1 MKLVRNVS
9 ITMVTSFLSTGAAA
23 LAAML
28 VANVLGAKGAG
39 VFALARVVPTVVAA
53 VLGAGVTMS
62 NAYLVGGR
70 RFSIQAITEASMALA
85 LVIGFIGWGAWIAG
99 GSFIHA
105 RFFSSLSETAV
116 LLVGISIPLQMI
128 RNYLNSVQQGLQT
141 FTEANIV
148 LLVEDVATLLL
159 VLPLL
164 WGVQSGPTVIVFA
177 AVGGSAVSCLASIWY
192 LVKHGYKPWP
202 RLHRELSLEMM
213 RFGLKGHIG
222 RIANM
227 LNWRMDVMILSMLA
241 PVEIVGYYAVAT
253 KVAETFRPLSAAF
266 TFVLR
271 PMIASLSVSEA
282 RAQGVALYRRVFA
295 LNLVLVFIMAF
306 AGGPIIIRMFG
317 PDFAAAVPAFQILLI
332 GLAALGG
339 AGVLNGYNVGIGR
352 PEFNSYT
359 ALAGLVITV
368 IGDVTLIPPY
378 SLMGAAFTSS
388 VAYTVKAAALTFL
401 FLSTSGISLP
411 QLMGMKEYSPDAA

>member
-227 LNWRMDVMILSMLA
+227 LNWRLDVMILSMLA

-339 AGVLNGYNVGIGR
+339 AGVLNGYDVGIGR

>member
-1 MKLVRNVS
+1 VKLVRNVS

-39 VFALARVVPTVVAA
+39 VFALARAVPTVVAA

-227 LNWRMDVMILSMLA
+227 LNWRLDVMILSMLA
-241 PVEIVGYYAVAT
+241 PVETVGYYAVAT

-306 AGGPIIIRMFG
+306 
-317 PDFAAAVPAFQILLI
+317 AVPAFQILLI

>member
-1 MKLVRNVS
+1 VKLVRNVS

-148 LLVEDVATLLL
+148 LLVEDVATLLF
-159 VLPLL
+159 VLPLF
-164 WGVQSGPTVIVFA
+164 WGVESGPTVIVFA

-227 LNWRMDVMILSMLA
+227 LNWRLDVMILSMLA

-282 RAQGVALYRRVFA
+282 RAQGVSLYRRVFA
-295 LNLVLVFIMAF
+295 LNLLLVVIMAF

-317 PDFAAAVPAFQILLI
+317 PDFVAAVPAFQILLV

-368 IGDVTLIPPY
+368 IGDVTLIPHY
-378 SLMGAAFTSS
+378 SLIGAAVTSS
-388 VAYTVKAAALTFL
+388 VAYSVKAAALTLL

-411 QLMGMKEYSPDAA
+411 QLLGMKEYSPDPA

>member
-148 LLVEDVATLLL
+148 LLVEDVATLLF
-159 VLPLL
+159 VLPLI
-164 WGVQSGPTVIVFA
+164 WGVESGPTVIVFA

-227 LNWRMDVMILSMLA
+227 LNWRLDVMILSMLA
-241 PVEIVGYYAVAT
+241 PVETVGYYAVAT

-368 IGDVTLIPPY
+368 IGDVTLIPQC

>member
-70 RFSIQAITEASMALA
+70 RYSIQAITEASMSLA
-85 LVIGFIGWGAWIAG
+85 LIIGFIGWGVWIAA
-99 GSFIHA
+99 GSIVHA

-116 LLVGISIPLQMI
+116 LLVGISIPVQMV

-141 FTEANIV
+141 FTEANVV
-148 LLVEDVATLLL
+148 LLVEDVATLLF
-159 VLPLL
+159 VLPLI
-164 WGVQSGPTVIVFA
+164 WGVESGPTVIVFA

-227 LNWRMDVMILSMLA
+227 LNWRLDVMILSVLA
-241 PVEIVGYYAVAT
+241 PVEVVGYYAVAT
-253 KVAETFRPLSAAF
+253 KVAEAFRPLSAAF

-282 RAQGVALYRRVFA
+282 RAQGVSLYRRVFA
-295 LNLVLVFIMAF
+295 LNLLLVVIMAF
-306 AGGPIIIRMFG
+306 AGGPIIVRMFG
-317 PDFAAAVPAFQILLI
+317 PDFVAAVPAFQILLV

-368 IGDVTLIPPY
+368 IGDVTLIPHY
-378 SLMGAAFTSS
+378 SLIGAAVTSS
-388 VAYTVKAAALTFL
+388 VAYSVKAAALTLL

-411 QLMGMKEYSPDAA
+411 QLMGMKEYTPDLA

>member
-1 MKLVRNVS
+1 VKLVRNVS

-227 LNWRMDVMILSMLA
+227 LNWRLDVMILSMLA
-241 PVEIVGYYAVAT
+241 PVETVGYYAVAT

>member
-70 RFSIQAITEASMALA
+70 RYSIQAITEASMSLA
-85 LVIGFIGWGAWIAG
+85 LIIGFIGWAGWIAA
-99 GSFIHA
+99 GSIIHA

-116 LLVGISIPLQMI
+116 LLVGISIPVQMV

-148 LLVEDVATLLL
+148 LLVEDVATLVF
-159 VLPLL
+159 VLPLI

-177 AVGGSAVSCLASIWY
+177 SVGGSAVSCIASVWY
-192 LVKHGYKPWP
+192 LVRHGYIPWP
-202 RLHRELSLEMM
+202 RLHRELSWEMM

-227 LNWRMDVMILSMLA
+227 LNWRLDVMILSVLA

-271 PMIASLSVSEA
+271 PMIASLSVEEA
-282 RAQGVALYRRVFA
+282 RKQGVALYRRVFA
-295 LNLVLVFIMAF
+295 LNMLLVVIMAF

-317 PDFAAAVPAFQILLI
+317 PDFVAAVPAFQILLF

-368 IGDVTLIPPY
+368 IGDVWLIPQY

-388 VAYTVKAAALTFL
+388 VAYTVKAAALTWL
-401 FLSTSGISLP
+401 FLSTSGVTLP
-411 QLMGMKEYSPDAA
+411 QLMGMKEYSPDPA

>member
-23 LAAML
+23 VAAML
-28 VANVLGAKGAG
+28 VANELGAKGAG

-70 RFSIQAITEASMALA
+70 RYSIQAITEASMSLA
-85 LVIGFIGWGAWIAG
+85 LIIGFIGWGVWIAA
-99 GSFIHA
+99 GSIVHA

-116 LLVGISIPLQMI
+116 LLVGISIPVQMV

-164 WGVQSGPTVIVFA
+164 WGVKSGPTVIVFA

-227 LNWRMDVMILSMLA
+227 LNWRLDVMILSMLA

-359 ALAGLVITV
+359 ALAGLVIAV

>member
-148 LLVEDVATLLL
+148 LLVEDVATLL

-227 LNWRMDVMILSMLA
+227 LNWRLDVMILSMLA
-241 PVEIVGYYAVAT
+241 PVETVGYYAVAT

-368 IGDVTLIPPY
+368 IGDVTLIPQC

>member
-1 MKLVRNVS
+1 VKLVRNVS

-148 LLVEDVATLLL
+148 LLVEDVATLLF

-164 WGVQSGPTVIVFA
+164 WGVESGPTVIVFA

-368 IGDVTLIPPY
+368 IGDVTLIPSY

>member
-1 MKLVRNVS
+1 
-9 ITMVTSFLSTGAAA
+9 MVTSFRATGAAA
-23 LAAML
+23 LAAMV

-70 RFSIQAITEASMALA
+70 RYSIQAITEASMSLA
-85 LVIGFIGWGAWIAG
+85 LIIGFIGWGVWIAA
-99 GSFIHA
+99 GSIVHA

-116 LLVGISIPLQMI
+116 LLVGISIPVQMV

-141 FTEANIV
+141 FTEANVV
-148 LLVEDVATLLL
+148 LLVEDVATLLF
-159 VLPLL
+159 VLPLI
-164 WGVQSGPTVIVFA
+164 WGVESGPTVIVFA
-177 AVGGSAVSCLASIWY
+177 SVWY
-192 LVKHGYKPWP
+192 LVRHGYTPWP

-227 LNWRMDVMILSMLA
+227 LNWRLDVMILSVLA
-241 PVEIVGYYAVAT
+241 PVEVVGYYAVAT
-253 KVAETFRPLSAAF
+253 KVAEAFRPLSAAF

-282 RAQGVALYRRVFA
+282 RAQGVSLYRRVFA
-295 LNLVLVFIMAF
+295 LNLLLVVIMAF
-306 AGGPIIIRMFG
+306 AGGPIIVRMFG
-317 PDFAAAVPAFQILLI
+317 PDFVAAVPAFQILLV

-368 IGDVTLIPPY
+368 IGDVTLIPHY
-378 SLMGAAFTSS
+378 SLIGAAVTSS
-388 VAYTVKAAALTFL
+388 VAYSV
-401 FLSTSGISLP
+401 
-411 QLMGMKEYSPDAA
+411 

>member
-1 MKLVRNVS
+1 VKLVRNVS

-241 PVEIVGYYAVAT
+241 PVETVGYYAVAT

-368 IGDVTLIPPY
+368 IGDVTLIPSY

>member
-23 LAAML
+23 VAAML

-227 LNWRMDVMILSMLA
+227 LNWRLDVMILSMLA
-241 PVEIVGYYAVAT
+241 PVETVGYYAVAT

-368 IGDVTLIPPY
+368 IGDVTLIPSY

>member
-1 MKLVRNVS
+1 VKLVRNVS

-227 LNWRMDVMILSMLA
+227 LNWRLDVMILSMLA
-241 PVEIVGYYAVAT
+241 PVETVGYYAVAT

-368 IGDVTLIPPY
+368 IGDVTLIPQY

>member
-70 RFSIQAITEASMALA
+70 RYSIKAITEASMFLA
-85 LVIGFIGWGAWIAG
+85 LVIGFLGWAGWIAG

-116 LLVGISIPLQMI
+116 LLVGVSIPLQMV

-148 LLVEDVATLLL
+148 LLVEDVATLVF
-159 VLPLL
+159 VLPLI

-177 AVGGSAVSCLASIWY
+177 SVGGSAVSCLASIWY
-192 LVKHGYKPWP
+192 LVKHGYTPWP
-202 RLHRELSLEMM
+202 KLHRELSLEMM

-282 RAQGVALYRRVFA
+282 RAQGVSLYRRVFA
-295 LNLVLVFIMAF
+295 LNLLLVAIMAF

-317 PDFAAAVPAFQILLI
+317 PDFVAAVPAFQVLLF

-368 IGDVTLIPPY
+368 IGDVGLIPTY

-388 VAYTVKAAALTFL
+388 VAYTVKAAALTWL
-401 FLSTSGISLP
+401 FLTTSGISLP

>member
-1 MKLVRNVS
+1 VKLVRNVS

-148 LLVEDVATLLL
+148 LLVEDVATLLF

-164 WGVQSGPTVIVFA
+164 WGVESGPTVIVFA

-368 IGDVTLIPPY
+368 IGDVTLIPSY

-388 VAYTVKAAALTFL
+388 VAYTVKAVALTFL

>member
-148 LLVEDVATLLL
+148 LLVEDVATLLF

-164 WGVQSGPTVIVFA
+164 WGVESGPTVIVFA

-368 IGDVTLIPPY
+368 IGDVTLIPSY

-388 VAYTVKAAALTFL
+388 VAYTVKAVALTFL

>member
-1 MKLVRNVS
+1 
-9 ITMVTSFLSTGAAA
+9 MVTSFLSTGAAA

-241 PVEIVGYYAVAT
+241 PVETVGYYAVAT

-271 PMIASLSVSEA
+271 PMIASLSITEA
-282 RAQGVALYRRVFA
+282 RKQGVALYRRVFA
-295 LNLVLVFIMAF
+295 LNMVLVVVMAF

-317 PDFAAAVPAFQILLI
+317 PDFVAAVPAFQILLV
-332 GLAALGG
+332 GRSALGAGGLRALHGVRAPLPAPRRRLPARTAVRGERRRPHVRHRPHAPARGRRPRRRLGRRPPALRCRG
-339 AGVLNGYNVGIGR
+339 ALG
-352 PEFNSYT
+352 
-359 ALAGLVITV
+359 
-368 IGDVTLIPPY
+368 
-378 SLMGAAFTSS
+378 
-388 VAYTVKAAALTFL
+388 
-401 FLSTSGISLP
+401 
-411 QLMGMKEYSPDAA
+411 DAARPGAVALG

>member
-148 LLVEDVATLLL
+148 LLVEDVATLLF

-164 WGVQSGPTVIVFA
+164 WGVESGPTVIVFA

-227 LNWRMDVMILSMLA
+227 LNWRLDVMILSMLA
-241 PVEIVGYYAVAT
+241 PVETVGYYAVAT

-368 IGDVTLIPPY
+368 IGDVTLIPSY

>member
-1 MKLVRNVS
+1 VKLVRNVS

-227 LNWRMDVMILSMLA
+227 LNWRLDVMILSMLA

-368 IGDVTLIPPY
+368 IGDVTLIPSY

>member
-227 LNWRMDVMILSMLA
+227 LNWRLDVMILSMLA
-241 PVEIVGYYAVAT
+241 PVETVGYYAVAT

-317 PDFAAAVPAFQILLI
+317 PDFVAAVPAFQILLI

-368 IGDVTLIPPY
+368 IGDVTLIPSY

>member
-85 LVIGFIGWGAWIAG
+85 LVIGFIGWGVWIAG

-227 LNWRMDVMILSMLA
+227 LNWRLDVMILSVLA
-241 PVEIVGYYAVAT
+241 PVEVVGYYAVAT

-368 IGDVTLIPPY
+368 IGDVTLIPQY

>member
-70 RFSIQAITEASMALA
+70 RYSIQAITEASMSLA
-85 LVIGFIGWGAWIAG
+85 LIIGFIGWGVWIAA
-99 GSFIHA
+99 GSIVHA

-116 LLVGISIPLQMI
+116 LLVGISIPVQMV

-227 LNWRMDVMILSMLA
+227 LNWRLDVMILSMLA
-241 PVEIVGYYAVAT
+241 PVETVGYYAVAT

-368 IGDVTLIPPY
+368 IGDVTLIPSY

>member
-241 PVEIVGYYAVAT
+241 PVETVGYYAVAT

>member
-1 MKLVRNVS
+1 
-9 ITMVTSFLSTGAAA
+9 
-23 LAAML
+23 
-28 VANVLGAKGAG
+28 
-39 VFALARVVPTVVAA
+39 
-53 VLGAGVTMS
+53 
-62 NAYLVGGR
+62 
-70 RFSIQAITEASMALA
+70 
-85 LVIGFIGWGAWIAG
+85 
-99 GSFIHA
+99 
-105 RFFSSLSETAV
+105 
-116 LLVGISIPLQMI
+116 
-128 RNYLNSVQQGLQT
+128 
-141 FTEANIV
+141 
-148 LLVEDVATLLL
+148 
-159 VLPLL
+159 
-164 WGVQSGPTVIVFA
+164 
-177 AVGGSAVSCLASIWY
+177 
-192 LVKHGYKPWP
+192 
-202 RLHRELSLEMM
+202 
-213 RFGLKGHIG
+213 
-222 RIANM
+222 M

-271 PMIASLSVSEA
+271 PMIASLSMSEA

-368 IGDVTLIPPY
+368 IGDVTLIPSY

-388 VAYTVKAAALTFL
+388 VAYTVKAVALTFL

>member
-227 LNWRMDVMILSMLA
+227 LNWRLDVMILSMLA
-241 PVEIVGYYAVAT
+241 PVETVGYYAVAT

-368 IGDVTLIPPY
+368 IGDVTLIPQY

>member
-227 LNWRMDVMILSMLA
+227 LNWRLDVMILSMLA
-241 PVEIVGYYAVAT
+241 PVETVGYYAVAT

-368 IGDVTLIPPY
+368 IGDVTLIPSY

>member
-148 LLVEDVATLLL
+148 LLVEDVATLLF

-164 WGVQSGPTVIVFA
+164 WGVESGPTVIVFA

-368 IGDVTLIPPY
+368 IGDVTLIPSY

>member
-227 LNWRMDVMILSMLA
+227 LNWRLDVMILSMLA
-241 PVEIVGYYAVAT
+241 PVETVGYYAVAT

-295 LNLVLVFIMAF
+295 LNLVLVFTMAF

>member
-1 MKLVRNVS
+1 MTRIAPAMPNAAAADASFNLDSLLDRAFAQRPDLGA
-9 ITMVTSFLSTGAAA
+9 VTSRVDAAQQDVR
-23 LAAML
+23 AAS
-28 VANVLGAKGAG
+28 ASKW
-39 VFALARVVPTVVAA
+39 PTVSLTGGYNSGVSTAA
-53 VLGAGVTMS
+53 DVSFLDQL
-62 NAYLVGGR
+62 NQR
-70 RFSIQAITEASMALA
+70 R
-85 LVIGFIGWGAWIAG
+85 G
-99 GSFIHA
+99 GSIA
-105 RFFSSLSETAV
+105 
-116 LLVGISIPLQMI
+116 VGISIPLQMI

-227 LNWRMDVMILSMLA
+227 LNWRLDVMILSMLA
-241 PVEIVGYYAVAT
+241 PVETVGYYAVAT

-317 PDFAAAVPAFQILLI
+317 PDFATAVPAFQILLI

>member
-241 PVEIVGYYAVAT
+241 PVETVGYYAVAT

-368 IGDVTLIPPY
+368 IGDVTLIPSY

>member
-1 MKLVRNVS
+1 
-9 ITMVTSFLSTGAAA
+9 MVTSFLSTGAAA

-85 LVIGFIGWGAWIAG
+85 LVIGFIGWVAWIAG

-128 RNYLNSVQQGLQT
+128 RNYLNSGQQGLQT

-148 LLVEDVATLLL
+148 LLVEDVATLLF

-164 WGVQSGPTVIVFA
+164 WGVESGPTVIVFA

-227 LNWRMDVMILSMLA
+227 LNWRLDVMILSMLA
-241 PVEIVGYYAVAT
+241 PVETVGYYAVAT

-368 IGDVTLIPPY
+368 IGDVRSEERRVGEEGRSP
-378 SLMGAAFTSS
+378 GAAYHYKKKSS
-388 VAYTVKAAALTFL
+388 
-401 FLSTSGISLP
+401 
-411 QLMGMKEYSPDAA
+411 

>member
-1 MKLVRNVS
+1 VKLVRNVS

-85 LVIGFIGWGAWIAG
+85 LVIGFIGWGVWIAG

-241 PVEIVGYYAVAT
+241 PVETVGYYAVAT

-368 IGDVTLIPPY
+368 IGDVTLIPSY

>member
-1 MKLVRNVS
+1 VKLVRNVS

-148 LLVEDVATLLL
+148 LLVEDVATLLF

-164 WGVQSGPTVIVFA
+164 WGVESGPTVIVFA

-227 LNWRMDVMILSMLA
+227 LNWRLDVMILSMLA

-271 PMIASLSVSEA
+271 PMIASLSMSEA

>member
-1 MKLVRNVS
+1 
-9 ITMVTSFLSTGAAA
+9 MVTSFLSPGAAA

-159 VLPLL
+159 VL
-164 WGVQSGPTVIVFA
+164 
-177 AVGGSAVSCLASIWY
+177 
-192 LVKHGYKPWP
+192 
-202 RLHRELSLEMM
+202 
-213 RFGLKGHIG
+213 
-222 RIANM
+222 
-227 LNWRMDVMILSMLA
+227 
-241 PVEIVGYYAVAT
+241 
-253 KVAETFRPLSAAF
+253 
-266 TFVLR
+266 R
-271 PMIASLSVSEA
+271 PMIASVSVSEA

-295 LNLVLVFIMAF
+295 LYLVLVFIMAF
-306 AGGPIIIRMFG
+306 AGGPIIVRMFG

-401 FLSTSGISLP
+401 FLSTDRKS
-411 QLMGMKEYSPDAA
+411 

>member
-148 LLVEDVATLLL
+148 LLVEDVATLLF

-164 WGVQSGPTVIVFA
+164 WGVESGPTVIVFA

-317 PDFAAAVPAFQILLI
+317 PDFVAAVPAFQILLI

-368 IGDVTLIPPY
+368 IGDVTLIPSY

>member
-85 LVIGFIGWGAWIAG
+85 LVIGFIGWGVWIAG

-227 LNWRMDVMILSMLA
+227 LNWRLDVMILSMLA
-241 PVEIVGYYAVAT
+241 PVETVGYYAVAT

-368 IGDVTLIPPY
+368 IGDVTLIPQY